1 MNGLVAW
8 WARNGI
14 AANLLMIVA
23 FIGGIFG
30 FLSLEKEAFH
40 SLGGFDESAAYGE
53 DHLLVWKARQAG
65 LRLKCTGA
73 DIATSARKYRER
85 GWLKVTLQHL
95 WLTACQATPQF
106 YLLMKARIR
115 AWFHGKAQSPSL

>member
-1 MNGLVAW
+1 
-8 WARNGI
+8 
-14 AANLLMIVA
+14 
-23 FIGGIFG
+23 
-30 FLSLEKEAFH
+30 KDAFH

-53 DHLLVWKARQAG
+53 DHLLVWKARQVG

-85 GWLKVTLQHL
+85 GWLKVTLLHL
-95 WLTACQATPQF
+95 WLTACQAIPQF
-106 YLLMKARIR
+106 FLLMKARIR